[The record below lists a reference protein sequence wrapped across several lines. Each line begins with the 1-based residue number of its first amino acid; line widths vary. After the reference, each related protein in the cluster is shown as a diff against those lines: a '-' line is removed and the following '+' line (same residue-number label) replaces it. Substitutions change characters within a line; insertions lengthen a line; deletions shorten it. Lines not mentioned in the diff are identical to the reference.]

1 MDRFNGG
8 FVHTGTDSAH
18 SEENWASILESD
30 PNIPFDV
37 NDLYPAVI
45 IPSYTCPKCMRSVKT
60 PICVKNGPHTSL
72 YCPHCKS
79 YIKHAS
85 KKELKFL

>member
-1 MDRFNGG
+1 MDKFNRS
-8 FVHTGTDSAH
+8 FDCADIDSVH
-18 SEENWASILESD
+18 SEENWASLLESD
-30 PNIPFDV
+30 PNIPFDA

-45 IPSYTCPKCMRSVKT
+45 IPSYTCPKCMRDVKM

-72 YCPHCKS
+72 YCPYCKS